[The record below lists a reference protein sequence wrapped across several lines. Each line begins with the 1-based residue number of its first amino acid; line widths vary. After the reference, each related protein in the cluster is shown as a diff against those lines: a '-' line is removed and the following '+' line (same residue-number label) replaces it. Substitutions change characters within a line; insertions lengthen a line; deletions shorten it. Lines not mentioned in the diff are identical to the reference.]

1 MLGVEAVSFEI
12 VLESWTLII
21 TQRVHLF
28 KKLKRNQ
35 VKRGNKKIWMGD
47 TENIDNIINEKEME
61 DNPPEQL
68 LGSWVYVWFYAKSV
82 CLSFGLLCL
91 GQNN

>member
-1 MLGVEAVSFEI
+1 M
-12 VLESWTLII
+12 
-21 TQRVHLF
+21 R
-28 KKLKRNQ
+28 
-35 VKRGNKKIWMGD
+35 D